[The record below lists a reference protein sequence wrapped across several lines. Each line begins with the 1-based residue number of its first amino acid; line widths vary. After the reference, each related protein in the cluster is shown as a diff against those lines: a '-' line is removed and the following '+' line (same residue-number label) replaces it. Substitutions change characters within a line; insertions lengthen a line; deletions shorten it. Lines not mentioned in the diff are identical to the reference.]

1 MWVSYN
7 RWKTG
12 VVKRFKLIQWL
23 LISIC
28 NHYDRFLEVMLRF
41 FFLLG
46 TQSVAFSEELR
57 RTLRHE
63 RGATNE
69 ASIVVD
75 IHISRLLDALV
86 VV

>member
-1 MWVSYN
+1 MV
-7 RWKTG
+7 
-12 VVKRFKLIQWL
+12 RF
-23 LISIC
+23 
-28 NHYDRFLEVMLRF
+28 V
-41 FFLLG
+41 FLLG

-75 IHISRLLDALV
+75 IQISRLLDALV

>member
-1 MWVSYN
+1 MV
-7 RWKTG
+7 
-12 VVKRFKLIQWL
+12 RF
-23 LISIC
+23 
-28 NHYDRFLEVMLRF
+28 V
-41 FFLLG
+41 FLLG
-46 TQSVAFSEELR
+46 TQPVAFSEELR

-75 IHISRLLDALV
+75 IQISRLLDALV